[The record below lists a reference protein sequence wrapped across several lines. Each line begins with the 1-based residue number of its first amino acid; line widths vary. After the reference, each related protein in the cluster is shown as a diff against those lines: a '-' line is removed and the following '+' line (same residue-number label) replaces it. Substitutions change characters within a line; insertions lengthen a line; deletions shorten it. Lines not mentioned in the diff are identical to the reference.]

1 MMQNAISRYEDAV
14 SLLPEYLR
22 QEAKLP
28 RRMYA
33 HAEEIRLRAGRK
45 VSVLLAEGE
54 LVIGEKTIT
63 AEDLNAVLEV
73 ATGASAYSVR
83 DSVKAGY
90 VTAKGGYRIGLC
102 GSAVVKNGEADGFRE
117 LSSLAIRIP
126 REVTGISRNVIG
138 ELIKDGQFSS
148 TLIISPPGGGKTTF
162 LRDMVRILS
171 DGDSEAG
178 FRGKRVSLADERG
191 EIACLYKGIPGRNV
205 GIHTDVLD
213 GCPKAQAVM
222 ILLRAMNPQII
233 AIDEI
238 TAPEDI
244 SVISQ
249 AANCGV
255 SLIATA
261 HAESLDD
268 LKRRCLYRQ
277 ILDSG
282 VFENAVLIEKTGSRR
297 KYTAIKLKGGDA

>member
-1 MMQNAISRYEDAV
+1 MMQDAISRYENAV

-22 QEAKLP
+22 QEAALP
-28 RRMYA
+28 RRLYA
-33 HAEEIRLRAGRK
+33 RAEEIRLRAGRK

-54 LVIGEKTIT
+54 LVTGEKTIT
-63 AEDLNAVLEV
+63 AEDLGGVIEV

-90 VTAKGGYRIGLC
+90 ITAKGGYRIGLC

-126 REVTGISRNVIG
+126 REITGIAGSVMG
-138 ELIKDGQFSS
+138 ELTKDGQFSS

-171 DGDSEAG
+171 DGDGELGLS
-178 FRGKRVSLADERG
+178 GKRVSLADERG
-191 EIACLYKGIPGRNV
+191 EIACLYKGVPGRNV

-238 TAPEDI
+238 TAPEDALAI
-244 SVISQ
+244 QQ

-255 SLIATA
+255 SLVATA
-261 HAESLDD
+261 HAENLDD
-268 LKRRCLYRQ
+268 LKKRSLYMQ
-277 ILDSG
+277 ILESG
-282 VFENAVLIEKTGSRR
+282 IFKNAVLIEKTGSRR
-297 KYTAIKLKGGDA
+297 KYTAIKLKG